1 MKIIGILLLL
11 PYNVYIITLVSQ
23 RVPSLIQPVPSLMQF
38 PNLFFSLFFST
49 SSVTVDSTYLLLTS
63 NALGFCLLLL
73 GFFVNIIPKRQT
85 MKKRR
90 QTKEELELSERM
102 RLALEKG

>member
-1 MKIIGILLLL
+1 MKIIGIVLLL
-11 PYNVYIITLVSQ
+11 PYNIYIITLVSQ
-23 RVPSLIQPVPSLMQF
+23 RVPSLVQY
-38 PNLFFSLFFST
+38 PNLFLST
-49 SSVTVDSTYLLLTS
+49 GLIPVDSTYLLLTS
-63 NALGFCLLLL
+63 NTLGFCLLLL

-102 RLALEKG
+102 RLALENA